1 MWQRKKVGSFR
12 LCADLNVHVND
23 KIMTKDYPLPD
34 METLFHRLEGSII
47 CVKIDFSSV
56 YCKILLD
63 DASQEICV
71 INTTLDLLKLLRL
84 PRGMKHA
91 SRMFQRTIDNT
102 LKGLVG
108 TICFRTTYWYVKGQ
122 NVNVSSVGWQ
132 FRIT

>member
-23 KIMTKDYPLPD
+23 KIMTKDNPLPD
-34 METLFHRLEGSII
+34 METLFHKLEGSII

-84 PRGMKHA
+84 PRGMKHHPEC
-91 SRMFQRTIDNT
+91 SSEQSITLSKDWLEPSVSGQRTGTWKDNT
-102 LKGLVG
+102 
-108 TICFRTTYWYVKGQ
+108 
-122 NVNVSSVGWQ
+122 
-132 FRIT
+132 